1 MKLRSSKEVSWVSKP
16 GLFNLG
22 FTMRQIFQY
31 QYSSYLEE
39 FSELGGEM
47 VISKTETY
55 APASGFGAIR
65 TLFTPEILDLSTLSG
80 GHRTGV
86 CVWGGVD

>member
-31 QYSSYLEE
+31 QNSSYLEE

-47 VISKTETY
+47 GISKTETY
-55 APASGFGAIR
+55 APGRLQVVSERFAHFSPPKSSI
-65 TLFTPEILDLSTLSG
+65 
-80 GHRTGV
+80 
-86 CVWGGVD
+86 